1 MHEHIGVAGRLFV
14 NVALYR
20 LEITVCKME
29 KIPSA
34 MPLFDAVEYLE
45 DGNAQVN
52 EYLAALTVN
61 RLDDA
66 ALVYEYSVDWL
77 LEQRT
82 SENNFKTY
90 RSELTTFLY
99 WCFEIE
105 QASPLDVTRRSLFRY
120 VEFCRQPPEE
130 LIAYFNTAQFKT
142 HKETGERYPNPVWR
156 PFLGRRQGGEAL
168 PYRLSEPALRTKL
181 AILSAYYSYLID
193 EELTERNPAR
203 QILKSG
209 VFKAGSQFQASGEDN
224 ENIKAFS
231 ELQWS
236 YVMAT
241 ARQLAQDEPEL
252 HERTLFLVSLMYGC
266 YLRISEVS
274 ARPGFAPIMGQFRR
288 DSQTG
293 IWSYQ
298 IPRSKGGK
306 QRSVAVSKA
315 LLAALKRYR
324 RHLGLTDLPSPGD
337 ETPLFVRHRAAG
349 RGRDAGIQNANLG
362 IRQVREL
369 LDELFSQAALI
380 AEADGFIEDA
390 GEIRQMT
397 AHSLRHTGITHDI
410 NLNQRPLSHVQADAG
425 HDSIDTT
432 SRYLH
437 TSRVERHESAAGKKL
452 DRLQEAEGG

>member
-1 MHEHIGVAGRLFV
+1 MI
-14 NVALYR
+14 
-20 LEITVCKME
+20 
-29 KIPSA
+29 KIPTA
-34 MPLFDAVEYLE
+34 IPLFDAIEYLE
-45 DGNAQVN
+45 EGNARVN
-52 EYLAALTVN
+52 EYIAALTVH
-61 RLDDA
+61 RLSDA
-66 ALVYEYSVDWL
+66 AVVYEYSADWL
-77 LEQRT
+77 LEQRG

-120 VEFCRQPPEE
+120 VEFCRQPPQA

-142 HKETGERYPNPVWR
+142 HKETGDRLPNPCWR
-156 PFLGRRQGGEAL
+156 PFLGRKQDGEAL

-181 AILSAYYSYLID
+181 AILSAYYSFLID

-209 VFKAGSQFQASGEDN
+209 VFHTGGQFHASGEDN
-224 ENIKAFS
+224 ENLKAFS

-236 YVMAT
+236 YVMT
-241 ARQLAQDEPEL
+241 SARRLAQETPAL

-288 DSQTG
+288 DSQTA
-293 IWSYQ
+293 IWSYH

-324 RHLGLTDLPSPGD
+324 HYLGLSDLPPPGD
-337 ETPLFVRHRAAG
+337 ETPLFIRHRPAG
-349 RGRDAGIQNANLG
+349 HGRDAGIQNANLG
-362 IRQVREL
+362 IRQIRDV
-369 LDELFSQAALI
+369 LDALFETAACA
-380 AEADGFIEDA
+380 AEKDGFLQDA
-390 GEIRQMT
+390 AEIRQMT
-397 AHSLRHTGITHDI
+397 PHSLRHTGITHDI

-437 TSRVERHESAAGKKL
+437 TGRVERHESAAGKQL
-452 DRLQEAEGG
+452 DRLQAAVDDQ

>member
-1 MHEHIGVAGRLFV
+1 MNFSE
-14 NVALYR
+14 AL
-20 LEITVCKME
+20 
-29 KIPSA
+29 
-34 MPLFDAVEYLE
+34 PLFDAIDYIE
-45 DGNAQVN
+45 DGNPRIN
-52 EYLAALTVN
+52 EYISGLTLY

-66 ALVYEYSVDWL
+66 ALVYEHTVDWL
-77 LEQRT
+77 LEQR
-82 SENNFKTY
+82 SNENNFKTY

-99 WCFEIE
+99 WCFEVE
-105 QASPLDVTRRSLFRY
+105 NKSPLDITRRSLFRY
-120 VEFCRQPPEE
+120 IEFCKDPPAV

-142 HKETGERYPNPVWR
+142 DKETGERSPNPQWR
-156 PFLGRRQGGEAL
+156 PFLGRRKEGDIL
-168 PYRLSEPALRTKL
+168 PYRLSEQALRTKL
-181 AILSAYYSYLID
+181 AILSAYYGYLID

-209 VFKAGSQFQASGEDN
+209 IFKAGDQFHASGEDN

-236 YVMAT
+236 YVMGA
-241 ARQLAQDEPEL
+241 AHQLAQDNPEL

-288 DSQTG
+288 DSQTR
-293 IWSYQ
+293 IWSYY

-315 LLAALKRYR
+315 LLNALKRYR
-324 RHLGLTDLPSPGD
+324 LHLGLTELPPPGD
-337 ETPLFVRHRAAG
+337 EIPLFIRHRAAG

-362 IRQVREL
+362 IRQIRDL
-369 LDELFSQAALI
+369 LNELFHQTALA
-380 AEADGFIEDA
+380 AEADGLNEDA
-390 GEIRQMT
+390 AEIRKMT
-397 AHSLRHTGITHDI
+397 PHSLRHTGITHDI

-437 TSRVERHESAAGKKL
+437 TGRVERHESAAGKQL
-452 DRLQEAEGG
+452 DRLQEAVGDTAVGSARKP